1 MYIKRE
7 NVVSTASQPF
17 QILQRLE
24 RKRGGRY
31 GVRLFKRILAVWKH
45 VSEQSGTGLELNHSL
60 CCSRA
65 LRGLSVIT
73 TKMILTRSWQW
84 AKYSGLTPEW
94 SVALLRPDMV
104 SQNLGGRMDL
114 VMTEAI
120 LDVLQN

>member
-1 MYIKRE
+1 M
-7 NVVSTASQPF
+7 
-17 QILQRLE
+17 
-24 RKRGGRY
+24 
-31 GVRLFKRILAVWKH
+31 
-45 VSEQSGTGLELNHSL
+45 
-60 CCSRA
+60 
-65 LRGLSVIT
+65 IT